1 MKKKER
7 VTLTHMRTRL
17 AEACKSQF
25 HLLRHYHHEFLRA
38 ERRGDDRS
46 AAYYSAT
53 RLQARFAAVRIYDL
67 YLEAQGFGFKAH
79 VLKQNDRDMRRMNQ
93 PQQDTEG

>member
-1 MKKKER
+1 MKKKEK

-53 RLQARFAAVRIYDL
+53 
-67 YLEAQGFGFKAH
+67 
-79 VLKQNDRDMRRMNQ
+79 
-93 PQQDTEG
+93 